1 MLWICIVLE
10 YIKIYEVW
18 LLFIDNVYGR
28 KYCFNVKYWDYIFF
42 IRIGMNKIM
51 FVYIVWKKIIFLL
64 EKVKIKIIWNFC
76 LKCNI
81 YKVVKNIGIVKC
93 FVLYSIWED
102 MGFVVKFDI

>member
-1 MLWICIVLE
+1 
-10 YIKIYEVW
+10 
-18 LLFIDNVYGR
+18 
-28 KYCFNVKYWDYIFF
+28 
-42 IRIGMNKIM
+42 MNKIM

-64 EKVKIKIIWNFC
+64 EKVKIKIILNFC

-102 MGFVVKFDI
+102 MGFVVKFN